1 MDEDSW
7 ENTSVQSS
15 KDDGDEINKETQI
28 NLGGRP
34 KGDIWQHFNEIN
46 NGKKSIRE
54 QFVIFVIYHYVI
66 IPYNASYKK
75 IFSVLNWYLCKRRT
89 K

>member
-15 KDDGDEINKETQI
+15 KDDGDEINKETQL

-34 KGDIWQHFNEIN
+34 KGDIWQHFMKLIMEKENT
-46 NGKKSIRE
+46 KE
-54 QFVIFVIYHYVI
+54 QLVIFVI
-66 IPYNASYKK
+66 
-75 IFSVLNWYLCKRRT
+75 
-89 K
+89 